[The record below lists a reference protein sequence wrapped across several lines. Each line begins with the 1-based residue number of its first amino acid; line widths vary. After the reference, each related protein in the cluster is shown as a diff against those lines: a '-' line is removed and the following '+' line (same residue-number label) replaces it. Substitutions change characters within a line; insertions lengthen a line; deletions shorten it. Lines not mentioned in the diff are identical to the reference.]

1 MMLDAQQIKEI
12 LPHRS
17 PFLFVDRVTEME
29 AGKFIKGF
37 KNITMN
43 EYFFQGHF
51 PGHPILPGVII
62 CEALAQLSGVLLLEE
77 KDQQGKL
84 AFFAALDQ
92 VRWKRPVVPG
102 DRLDMEVEV
111 ISFRHSIAKVKGKAF
126 VEGEL
131 ACEGLITCKI
141 MDRATGAK

>member
-29 AGKFIKGF
+29 PGKSIKGY
-37 KNITMN
+37 KNISMN

-62 CEALAQLSGVLLLEE
+62 CEAMAQLSGVLFLHDEE
-77 KDQQGKL
+77 QRGKL
-84 AFFAALDQ
+84 AFFGALDQ
-92 VRWKRPVVPG
+92 VRFKRPVVPG
-102 DRLDMEVEV
+102 DRLDMEIEV
-111 ISFRHSIAKVKGKAF
+111 ISARHSIIKVKGKAF
-126 VEGEL
+126 VDGEL
-131 ACEGLITCKI
+131 ACEGIITCKLI
-141 MDRATGAK
+141 DRDKS

>member
-1 MMLDAQQIKEI
+1 MLDAQQIKEI

-17 PFLFVDRVTEME
+17 PFLFVDRVTEMVP
-29 AGKFIKGF
+29 GKSIKGY
-37 KNITMN
+37 KNISMN

-62 CEALAQLSGVLLLEE
+62 CEAMAQLSGVLLLEE
-77 KDQQGKL
+77 EDQQGKL

-92 VRWKRPVVPG
+92 VKFKRPVVPG
-102 DRLDMEVEV
+102 DRMDMEIEV
-111 ISFRHSIAKVKGKAF
+111 ISFRHSIAKVKGQAF
-126 VEGEL
+126 VDGEL

-141 MDRATGAK
+141 MDRVADKK